1 MLSINQ
7 LKNHTVFRDLLVS
20 LSLFTC
26 CLCFGVNSSAQEATE
41 TKIDKMQLMEAMSLT
56 SNAFRSAVE
65 KIRPSLVTI
74 ESFGGVS
81 AVQGRIGGIRK
92 QGEGNTT
99 GILISKE
106 GHIVTSSFNFITSP
120 PVITVITS
128 DGERRV
134 AKLLGRDETRKICL
148 LKLNPFPG
156 IQLPEIAPLNEITV
170 GQWAISVGVG
180 YGDANPA
187 VSTGI
192 ISAKNRIGGR
202 AIQTDA
208 NTSPANYGGPLL
220 DIEGR
225 VTGICVPLNPQNQ
238 AVGAGVEWYDSGI
251 GFAIP
256 LDGAAELIERLKTG
270 ERIYP
275 GRLGIRMEA
284 NPDGSG
290 GIRVVEVVPKS
301 AASEAGLGHGDIIR
315 KLNDK
320 EVADQMEL
328 RKIMFQ
334 LEAGDEVTIVFDSHL
349 EEKSM
354 SATVKLGKPPA
365 PKDDA
370 PPMEPP
376 KIR

>member
-1 MLSINQ
+1 MSKGVVAMKESLALSFSVSIG
-7 LKNHTVFRDLLVS
+7 LL
-20 LSLFTC
+20 LAQPIF
-26 CLCFGVNSSAQEATE
+26 CLPALAQERE
-41 TKIDKMQLMEAMSLT
+41 PKSLQVLEAMTLT
-56 SNAFRSAVE
+56 SKAFRSAVNR
-65 KIRPSLVTI
+65 IRPSLVTI

-99 GILISKE
+99 GVLISKE

-134 AKLLGRDETRKICL
+134 AKLLGRDETRKLCL
-148 LKLNPFPG
+148 LKLTAFPG
-156 IQLPEIAPLNEITV
+156 IKLPEIVPLDEVTV

-208 NTSPANYGGPLL
+208 NISPANYGGPLL

-225 VTGICVPLNPQNQ
+225 LMGICVPMNPQSQ

-256 LDGAAELIERLKTG
+256 LFGAEELIEQLKTG
-270 ERIYP
+270 ASIYP
-275 GRLGIRMEA
+275 AHLGVRIEP
-284 NPDGSG
+284 NPTGEG
-290 GIRVVEVVPKS
+290 GVRVAEVVPKT
-301 AASEAGLGHGDIIR
+301 AAAEAGLGHADVIR
-315 KLNDK
+315 ALNGQPVTD
-320 EVADQMEL
+320 VMEL
-328 RKIMFQ
+328 RKILNKFN
-334 LEAGDEVTIVFDSHL
+334 AGDEITIVFDSHL
-349 EEKSM
+349 EEKSKTV
-354 SATVKLGKPPA
+354 TVKLGKAQA
-365 PKDDA
+365 PKEA
-370 PPMEPP
+370 SPMEPP

>member
-1 MLSINQ
+1 MAKTFVSIFAF
-7 LKNHTVFRDLLVS
+7 VFVFLLA
-20 LSLFTC
+20 LPMAQGQEDADNRATRAP
-26 CLCFGVNSSAQEATE
+26 SAE
-41 TKIDKMQLMEAMSLT
+41 LLEAMVLT
-56 SNAFRSAVE
+56 SKAFRAAVE
-65 KIRPSLVTI
+65 QIKPSLVTI

-99 GILISKE
+99 GVLISKE

-120 PVITVITS
+120 PVITVITN
-128 DGERRV
+128 DGKRRF

-148 LKLNPFPG
+148 LKVESFDG
-156 IQLPEIAPLNEITV
+156 IQLPEIVSLDKIEV

-220 DIEGR
+220 NLEGQLM
-225 VTGICVPLNPQNQ
+225 GICVPMNPQSQ
-238 AVGAGVEWYDSGI
+238 ALGAGVEWYDSGI

-256 LDGAAELIERLKTG
+256 LAGADALIEKLKKG
-270 ERIYP
+270 ESVYP
-275 GRLGIRMEA
+275 AFLGVRTEA
-284 NPDGSG
+284 DPAKRGV
-290 GIRVVEVVPKS
+290 RVVEVIVDT
-301 AASEAGLGHGDIIR
+301 AASEAGLGHGDIIL
-315 KLNDK
+315 KLND
-320 EVADQMEL
+320 EPVGDILAL
-328 RKIMFQ
+328 RKVLSRFK
-334 LEAGDEVTIVFDSHL
+334 EGDEVKIEFDSDL
-349 EEKSM
+349 EEKTKVE
-354 SATVKLGKPPA
+354 TVKLGRPPA
-365 PKDDA
+365 PKGDES
-370 PPMEPP
+370 PMEPP

>member
-1 MLSINQ
+1 MLSIIRI
-7 LKNHTVFRDLLVS
+7 KSRTVCRNLLVS
-20 LSLFTC
+20 LSLLAC
-26 CLCFGVNSSAQEATE
+26 CLCGGFQSSAQEATE
-41 TKIDKMQLMEAMSLT
+41 AKIDKMELMKAMSLT

-148 LKLNPFPG
+148 LKLNPFAG

-208 NTSPANYGGPLL
+208 NTSPAKLW
-220 DIEGR
+220 R
-225 VTGICVPLNPQNQ
+225 T
-238 AVGAGVEWYDSGI
+238 AVG
-251 GFAIP
+251 
-256 LDGAAELIERLKTG
+256 
-270 ERIYP
+270 
-275 GRLGIRMEA
+275 
-284 NPDGSG
+284 
-290 GIRVVEVVPKS
+290 
-301 AASEAGLGHGDIIR
+301 H
-315 KLNDK
+315 
-320 EVADQMEL
+320 
-328 RKIMFQ
+328 
-334 LEAGDEVTIVFDSHL
+334 
-349 EEKSM
+349 
-354 SATVKLGKPPA
+354 
-365 PKDDA
+365 
-370 PPMEPP
+370 
-376 KIR
+376 